1 MRDLTS
7 GNVLA
12 NRYTLKRRLGAGT
25 LTETWLASDRMTR
38 ASVALKILVDPSNR
52 DILKREWQMCLRL
65 VHAHIVRVFE
75 FSDVDDTVFYSQ
87 QYLDGPDLGVLAG
100 AAPADFLPAIAAVA
114 DALRYAHG
122 RDVVHRDLKASNVLL
137 DGNGVPF
144 LIDFGVAATSAD
156 DIGGGSLIASSPQL
170 LDGHAPVPADDIFAL
185 GGLIYELATGS
196 SPYSSTNTADDIR
209 SRQPADVD
217 SLSAGD
223 WPPGLA
229 ALVMRMLSKEPA
241 MRPSAAEIVDALSA
255 AGFAAGP
262 VPSRY
267 LSGKTNPDTGIAP
280 SSIQPRSRSTAATPP
295 TSAKPVPRSDGIRPA
310 VLAGSLVVLVAL
322 LLGVVFFLPKA
333 VQPPAE
339 QPAAFPVAKG
349 PADERPETETETPAA
364 PESPEDELSRRDERV
379 QARAATEEVL
389 GQLLA
394 KLEVL
399 EDRAVPRWG
408 GLPYKRA
415 QAAYEAGDA
424 AYLLRDYAAA
434 TARYQEAITLVDPLL
449 DEADKVFDKAMSDGE
464 AALVA
469 ANSSEAIDSFELA
482 VAMSQNSTAARD
494 GLRRAQNLETVLSLI
509 EQGIEYEKT
518 LEMNAARRSFAE
530 AVDLDPEWQPAVDG
544 LARVDATIRQM
555 EFESRMS
562 EGIAALADSD
572 YLTARA
578 AFRRAN
584 EIRPG
589 SPEPADGLLQVD
601 QALRL
606 QSIQELEALAGRQE
620 RAEQWEEAASTYEEI
635 LELDSTLAFAQ
646 QGVSRSR
653 DRVQLFEQI
662 NEYTEDPDSL
672 SSPRKLQEATNVL
685 IGITRMESIGPRLSA
700 QRDEL
705 SRLLKRASTPL
716 TVQIVSDNLT
726 AVSIYKV
733 GRLGSFE
740 RRELELRPGKYV
752 AVGSRPGYRDVRVE
766 FSVGPEVETGPLV
779 VRCEEPI

>member
-12 NRYTLKRRLGAGT
+12 NRFTLKRRLGAGT

-38 ASVALKILVDPSNR
+38 ASVALKLLVDPSNR
-52 DILKREWQMCLRL
+52 DILKREWQLSLRL
-65 VHAHIVRVFE
+65 IHAHIVRVFE
-75 FSDVDDTVFYSQ
+75 FNDLDDTVFYSQ
-87 QYLDGPDLGVLAG
+87 QYIDGPDLSVLAG

-122 RDVVHRDLKASNVLL
+122 RDVVHRDIKASNVLL
-137 DGNGVPF
+137 DGNGVPY
-144 LIDFGVAATSAD
+144 LIDFGVAATPAD

-170 LDGHAPVPADDIFAL
+170 LDGHAPEPADDVFAL

-196 SPYSSTNTADDIR
+196 SPYSSTNTEDDIR
-209 SRQPADVD
+209 HRQPADVD
-217 SLSAGD
+217 TLSKGE
-223 WPPGLA
+223 WPSGLS
-229 ALVMRMLSKEPA
+229 ALVMRMLAKEPST
-241 MRPSAAEIVDALSA
+241 RPNAAEVVDALRA
-255 AGFAAGP
+255 AGIAAGP
-262 VPSRY
+262 VPKRFASEKA
-267 LSGKTNPDTGIAP
+267 SPDTSIPP
-280 SSIQPRSRSTAATPP
+280 SSIQPRSRSAAATAPP
-295 TSAKPVPRSDGIRPA
+295 SAPTIPQSDGIRPA
-310 VLAGSLVVLVAL
+310 VLAGGLAVLVAL

-333 VQPPAE
+333 VQ
-339 QPAAFPVAKG
+339 
-349 PADERPETETETPAA
+349 TPAA
-364 PESPEDELSRRDERV
+364 SPAAVPVADEPVEESPEPEAAAPATPLSPEDELSRRDERV

-399 EDRAVPRWG
+399 EERAVPRWG
-408 GLPYKRA
+408 GLPYTRA
-415 QAAYEAGDA
+415 QAAYEAGDE
-424 AYLLRDYAAA
+424 AYLTRDYAAA
-434 TARYQEAITLVDPLL
+434 TARYEEAIALVDPLL
-449 DEADKVFDKAMSDGE
+449 EEADRVFDKAMADGE
-464 AALVA
+464 AALAA
-469 ANSSEAIDSFELA
+469 ANPSEAIDSFELA
-482 VAMSQNSTAARD
+482 VAMSENSTAARD

-509 EQGIEYEKT
+509 EQGLEFEKT

-530 AVDLDPEWQPAVDG
+530 AVDLDPEWQPAIDG
-544 LARVDATIRQM
+544 LARVDATIKQM
-555 EFESRMS
+555 DFESRMS
-562 EGIAALADSD
+562 EGIAALAEGD

-606 QSIQELEALAGRQE
+606 QSIQELEVLAGRQE
-620 RAEQWEEAASTYEEI
+620 QAEQWEEAVSTYEEI
-635 LELDSTLAFAQ
+635 LELDGTLSFAID
-646 QGVSRSR
+646 GVSRAR
-653 DRVQLFEQI
+653 DQVALFEQI
-662 NEYTEDPDSL
+662 NEYTQDPDSL

-685 IGITRMESIGPRLSA
+685 IGITRMEVIGPRLSA

-716 TVQIVSDNLT
+716 TVEIVSDNMT
-726 AVSIYKV
+726 AVSIFKV

-740 RRELELRPGKYV
+740 RRELELRPGRYV
-752 AVGSRPGYRDVRVE
+752 AVGSRPGFRDVRIE
-766 FSVGPEVETGPLV
+766 FSVGPEIEMGPLV